1 MWLNQYSP
9 TLSHL
14 ITSEETGPS
23 RTSHGVHYH
32 SFRDP
37 MWVLGVAISSGL
49 SYAPCMVMVK
59 TMVAIAMMEV
69 NLVLL
74 SVERGNIGGE
84 KEGGSRC
91 RDG

>member
-14 ITSEETGPS
+14 ITSEETSPS
-23 RTSHGVHYH
+23 RTSRGIHYH

-37 MWVLGVAISSGL
+37 IWVLAVAISSGL
-49 SYAPCMVMVK
+49 SYALRMVMVK
-59 TMVAIAMMEV
+59 TMVAVAMMEV
-69 NLVLL
+69 NIVLL
-74 SVERGNIGGE
+74 SLERGNIGGE
-84 KEGGSRC
+84 REGGSRC